1 MKRFFSGLF
10 AAALML
16 SLTAC
21 GSSTA
26 ASSGVSSALTSS
38 GAENT
43 APAAPAESAP
53 ESTMESS
60 QTGSEQGAGE
70 MVTSTMLYF
79 LDLGDGSIMAAPIDD
94 TGTDLLG
101 GDYLKMFI
109 ENAEITDADGNSM
122 TLDQMERGCMMDVT
136 FSGMVTMSIPAQ
148 ISASKIVVTNNTP
161 DPDFPAE
168 NDIPDLFGTGKWW
181 EPEVVNQAPD
191 LSVQYKDDLCQYSQL
206 IPYKTGDWSYE
217 DSSAKEGGLSN
228 AKLDGQK
235 PQDWFFDEYT
245 TIQRTNFDTVKLT
258 FAPSPDSL
266 TVTVYCQDDPQ
277 DTGTDVPVSDS
288 GEITLDAGD
297 VNMIYVVKGE
307 WNSEHYQGSAV
318 YGFLVTPAE

>member
-1 MKRFFSGLF
+1 MKRFFSFILALF
-10 AAALML
+10 MLAAF
-16 SLTAC
+16 TAC
-21 GSSTA
+21 GSSQGASASTA
-26 ASSGVSSALTSS
+26 PVASSEINS
-38 GAENT
+38 
-43 APAAPAESAP
+43 AESSVP
-53 ESTMESS
+53 ETPASDVEDSTIMN
-60 QTGSEQGAGE
+60 GGE
-70 MVTSTMLYF
+70 TTVGMIYF
-79 LDLGDGSIMAAPIDD
+79 LDLQDGSMMAACYDD
-94 TGTDLLG
+94 AGTKVLG
-101 GDYLKMFI
+101 GDYLKVYMD
-109 ENAEITDADGNSM
+109 NAEITDADGNPM
-122 TLDQMERGCMMDVT
+122 TLEDMNRGCLMDVT
-136 FSGMVTMSIPAQ
+136 FPGMVTMSIPAQ

-161 DPDFPAE
+161 DPNFLAE

-191 LSVQYKDDLCQYSQL
+191 LSVQYKDDLGQYSQL

-266 TVTVYCQDDPQ
+266 TITVYHQDDPQ

-307 WNSEHYQGSAV
+307 WNSEHYQGSAI

>member
-1 MKRFFSGLF
+1 MKRFFSFILALF
-10 AAALML
+10 ML
-16 SLTAC
+16 AVFTAC
-21 GSSTA
+21 GSSQGASASTA
-26 ASSGVSSALTSS
+26 PVASSEINS
-38 GAENT
+38 
-43 APAAPAESAP
+43 AESSVP
-53 ESTMESS
+53 ETPASDVEDSTILS
-60 QTGSEQGAGE
+60 GGE
-70 MVTSTMLYF
+70 TTVGMIYF
-79 LDLGDGSIMAAPIDD
+79 LDLQDGSMMAACYDD
-94 TGTDLLG
+94 AGTKVLG
-101 GDYLKMFI
+101 GDYLKVYMD
-109 ENAEITDADGNSM
+109 NAEITDLGGNPM
-122 TLDQMERGCMMDVT
+122 TLEDMNRGCRMDVT
-136 FSGMVTMSIPAQ
+136 FPGMVTMSIPAQ

-191 LSVQYKDDLCQYSQL
+191 LSVQYKDDLGQYSQL

-245 TIQRTNFDTVKLT
+245 TIQRTNFETVKLT

-266 TVTVYCQDDPQ
+266 TVTVYRQDDPQ

-307 WNSEHYQGSAV
+307 WNSEHYQGSAI

>member
-1 MKRFFSGLF
+1 MKRMIRFILAVSML
-10 AAALML
+10 AAF
-16 SLTAC
+16 TAC
-21 GSSTA
+21 GSSQA
-26 ASSGVSSALTSS
+26 ASES
-38 GAENT
+38 T
-43 APAAPAESAP
+43 APAASSETNSAESSVPEAP
-53 ESTMESS
+53 VSDAEDSTILNN
-60 QTGSEQGAGE
+60 GE
-70 MVTSTMLYF
+70 TTVGMIYF
-79 LDLGDGSIMAAPIDD
+79 LDLQDGSIMAACYDD
-94 TGTDLLG
+94 AGTEALG
-101 GDYLKMFI
+101 GDYLKVYI
-109 ENAEITDADGNSM
+109 ENAEITDADGNAM
-122 TLDQMERGCMMDVT
+122 TLENMNRGCLMDVT
-136 FSGMVTMSIPAQ
+136 FPGMVTMSIPAQ

-191 LSVQYKDDLCQYSQL
+191 LSVQYKDDLGQYSQL
-206 IPYKTGDWSYE
+206 IPYKTGDWSYG

-228 AKLDGQK
+228 AKLDDQK

-245 TIQRTNFDTVKLT
+245 TIKRTTFDTVKLT
-258 FAPSPDSL
+258 FAPNPDSL

-307 WNSEHYQGSAV
+307 WNSEHYQGSAI

>member
-1 MKRFFSGLF
+1 MKRFFSFILALF
-10 AAALML
+10 MLAAF
-16 SLTAC
+16 TAC
-21 GSSTA
+21 GSSQGASASTA
-26 ASSGVSSALTSS
+26 PVASSEINSAESSVP
-38 GAENT
+38 E
-43 APAAPAESAP
+43 APASDVED
-53 ESTMESS
+53 STIMN
-60 QTGSEQGAGE
+60 GGE
-70 MVTSTMLYF
+70 TTVGMIYY
-79 LDLGDGSIMAAPIDD
+79 LDLQDGSMMAACYDD
-94 TGTDLLG
+94 VGTKVLG
-101 GDYLKMFI
+101 GDYLKVYMD
-109 ENAEITDADGNSM
+109 NAEITDADGNPM
-122 TLDQMERGCMMDVT
+122 TLEDMNRGCRMDVT
-136 FSGMVTMSIPAQ
+136 FPGMVTMSIPAQ

-161 DPDFPAE
+161 DPNFPAE

-191 LSVQYKDDLCQYSQL
+191 LSVQYKDDLGQYNQL

-266 TVTVYCQDDPQ
+266 TVTVYRQDDPQ

-297 VNMIYVVKGE
+297 ANMIYVVKGE

>member
-1 MKRFFSGLF
+1 MKRFFSFILALF
-10 AAALML
+10 MLAAF
-16 SLTAC
+16 TAC
-21 GSSTA
+21 GSSQGASASTA
-26 ASSGVSSALTSS
+26 PVASSEINSAESSVP
-38 GAENT
+38 E
-43 APAAPAESAP
+43 APASDVED
-53 ESTMESS
+53 STIMN
-60 QTGSEQGAGE
+60 GGE
-70 MVTSTMLYF
+70 TTVGMIYY
-79 LDLGDGSIMAAPIDD
+79 LDLQDGSMMAACYDD
-94 TGTDLLG
+94 VGTKVLG
-101 GDYLKMFI
+101 GDYLKVYMD
-109 ENAEITDADGNSM
+109 NAEITDADGNPM
-122 TLDQMERGCMMDVT
+122 TLEDMNRGCRMDVT
-136 FSGMVTMSIPAQ
+136 FPGMVTMSIPTQ

-161 DPDFPAE
+161 DPNFPAE

-191 LSVQYKDDLCQYSQL
+191 LSVQYKDDLGQYNQL

-266 TVTVYCQDDPQ
+266 TVTVYRQDDPQ

-297 VNMIYVVKGE
+297 ANMIYVVKGE

>member
-1 MKRFFSGLF
+1 MKRFFSFILALF
-10 AAALML
+10 MLAAF
-16 SLTAC
+16 TAC
-21 GSSTA
+21 GSSQGASASTA
-26 ASSGVSSALTSS
+26 PVASSEINSAESSVP
-38 GAENT
+38 E
-43 APAAPAESAP
+43 APASDVED
-53 ESTMESS
+53 STIMN
-60 QTGSEQGAGE
+60 GGE
-70 MVTSTMLYF
+70 TTVGMIYF
-79 LDLGDGSIMAAPIDD
+79 LDLQDGSMMAACYDD
-94 TGTDLLG
+94 AGTKVLG
-101 GDYLKMFI
+101 GDYLKVYMD
-109 ENAEITDADGNSM
+109 NAEITDADGNPM
-122 TLDQMERGCMMDVT
+122 TLEDMNRGCLMDVT
-136 FSGMVTMSIPAQ
+136 FPGMVTMSIPAQ

-191 LSVQYKDDLCQYSQL
+191 LSVQYKDDLGQYNQL

-245 TIQRTNFDTVKLT
+245 TIRRTNFDTVKLT

-266 TVTVYCQDDPQ
+266 TVTVYRQDDPQ